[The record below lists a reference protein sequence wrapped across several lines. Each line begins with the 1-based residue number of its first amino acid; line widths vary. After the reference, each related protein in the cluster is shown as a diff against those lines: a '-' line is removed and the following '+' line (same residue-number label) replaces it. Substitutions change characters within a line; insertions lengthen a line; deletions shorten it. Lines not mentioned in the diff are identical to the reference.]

1 MCIYIYI
8 YIININ
14 FVCHV
19 QKCQYIYNIYN
30 IYIYHIYMYIYIYN
44 KKQDIYFLTSYFFE
58 IISSKVWKK
67 PKYNSLKNICLVF
80 DISNYHF

>member
-1 MCIYIYI
+1 MYKNVNIYIIYIIYIYI
-8 YIININ
+8 YII
-14 FVCHV
+14 
-19 QKCQYIYNIYN
+19 YIC
-30 IYIYHIYMYIYIYN
+30 IYIYN